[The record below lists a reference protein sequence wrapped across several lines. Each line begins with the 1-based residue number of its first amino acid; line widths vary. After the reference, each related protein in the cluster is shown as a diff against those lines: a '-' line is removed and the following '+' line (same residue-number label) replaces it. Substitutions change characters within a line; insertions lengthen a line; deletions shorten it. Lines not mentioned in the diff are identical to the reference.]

1 MSLTGAGEEVT
12 YRRRND
18 SKTAASPRPTTAW
31 VTAHKAGNLEPT
43 TQSAGSPTGWRMSC
57 PDVSVDES
65 VLWAAGLVS
74 VVFFAAWFVSESSMQ
89 FGIALLR
96 RPLSELPLLT
106 LAGGR

>member
-1 MSLTGAGEEVT
+1 VSLTGAGEEIT
-12 YRRRND
+12 YRRRNG

-65 VLWAAGLVS
+65 VFWAADLVS
-74 VVFFAAWFVSESSMQ
+74 VFSLQLGLSQSHLCSL
-89 FGIALLR
+89 ALLC
-96 RPLSELPLLT
+96 
-106 LAGGR
+106 